1 MLNKRAIIPPILSTA
16 DDISTAFHIAVNGP
30 ETTLSCPDIGWSFAE
45 AVLERFSFL
54 WTKELE
60 KVGNDVTKSTFGK
73 AVWRTNNFDS
83 NMVKLLNGGD
93 CWRLRKSLEL
103 LVKMVGDPCDL
114 PVSVEI
120 FESLASIL
128 LQPDEDVEWAYLIAK
143 NQKIAVDHGVLRL
156 INSFLYS
163 RKEKRKIFCNV
174 LEIIKGFAN
183 DEVGSSDNTT
193 NFCLSEKV
201 PEALIKILVE
211 ENGDDVIEI
220 GLEIVFISSLNYFGE
235 FENISILIDAGLL
248 EALVKIFNSP
258 LKNKRFIHFIVGS
271 LLSYDEHFIEEFHE
285 LGIPVGSSF
294 FEFEI

>member
-1 MLNKRAIIPPILSTA
+1 MLNKSALIPSILSTA

-60 KVGNDVTKSTFGK
+60 TVGDNVNKSTFGK
-73 AVWRTNNFDS
+73 AVWQNNFGS

-103 LVKMVGDPCDL
+103 LVEMVGDACDL

-120 FESLASIL
+120 FESLAPIL

-143 NQKIAVDHGVLRL
+143 NQKIAVDHGTLRL

-163 RKEKRKIFCNV
+163 RKEKKHR
-174 LEIIKGFAN
+174 L
-183 DEVGSSDNTT
+183 
-193 NFCLSEKV
+193 
-201 PEALIKILVE
+201 
-211 ENGDDVIEI
+211 
-220 GLEIVFISSLNYFGE
+220 
-235 FENISILIDAGLL
+235 
-248 EALVKIFNSP
+248 
-258 LKNKRFIHFIVGS
+258 
-271 LLSYDEHFIEEFHE
+271 
-285 LGIPVGSSF
+285 
-294 FEFEI
+294 